1 MRDCNDKEIG
11 LGDIVSL
18 TLKENVRRAGTI
30 IETFSN
36 KHLVQVEIGKNTYIL
51 PSTEVKLIAH
61 SSEL

>member
-1 MRDCNDKEIG
+1 MKDCNDKEVG

-18 TLKENVRRAGTI
+18 TLKENTRRAGTI
-30 IETFSN
+30 IEEFHN

-61 SSEL
+61 ASEL